1 MLSQR
6 TLKVHPIA
14 GRCRRRIEVLALNG
28 RDADYPR
35 VGGTGD
41 SMKIPDETLS
51 AFVNGE
57 LEGAERQRIEQAIAR
72 DRRIAQ
78 RVAKHR
84 ALRGRLDSA
93 FDIVLRQPARA
104 PREAARKLTPGSA
117 QIIDLARVRAER
129 ARAGRSRRAPR
140 SSRFAIAAALTV
152 GLATGALFAHLNAAG
167 ALTQYE
173 NGKLSARGA
182 LARALNEQIV
192 GQVAASAKIRIV
204 STYRMKTGN
213 YCRSFTVA
221 SAQSMMGLACRSRDQ
236 WQLQSLLTGSTAPA
250 LQLEL
255 SKNANGAALSPAAE
269 TQLRA
274 RDWQ

>member
-1 MLSQR
+1 
-6 TLKVHPIA
+6 
-14 GRCRRRIEVLALNG
+14 
-28 RDADYPR
+28 
-35 VGGTGD
+35 
-41 SMKIPDETLS
+41 MKIPDETLS
-51 AFVNGE
+51 AFVNGK

-84 ALRGRLDSA
+84 ALRGGLDSA
-93 FDIVLRQPARA
+93 FNIILRQSTRA
-104 PREAARKLTPGSA
+104 PREAARKVTPGSA

-129 ARAGRSRRAPR
+129 ARAGRPRRAPR
-140 SSRFAIAAALTV
+140 SSRFAMVAALAV
-152 GLATGALFAHLNAAG
+152 GLAAGGLLAHLNAGG

-173 NGKLSARGA
+173 GGSLSARGA

-192 GQVAASAKIRIV
+192 GQVPASAKIRIL

-221 SAQSMMGLACRSRDQ
+221 SAQSLMGLACRSRDQ
-236 WQLQSLLTGSTAPA
+236 WQLQSLLSGSPA
-250 LQLEL
+250 AALPLEL
-255 SKNANGAALSPAAE
+255 SKNASAVLSPAME